1 MHLLFYVVIEQI
13 YVNIVGDTYGE
24 RYKEDQII
32 KD

>member
-1 MHLLFYVVIEQI
+1 MNALFYVVIEQI

-24 RYKEDQII
+24 RFQKGTVI